1 MRVKGIE
8 SGKDEMEWRFENVEV
23 GLLDLVWVVLRFY
36 VVVGIVDIVVLIC
49 IVDFFFFSG
58 LEKLFLFYSYFIFEV
73 DV

>member
-49 IVDFFFFSG
+49 IVDFFF
-58 LEKLFLFYSYFIFEV
+58 LAV
-73 DV
+73 